1 MLNIQDV
8 SFAYDETPVLRD
20 VDLMVEQGEIICLLG
35 ASGSGKSTLLRL
47 IAGLEQ
53 DYSGDIRLSGKS
65 IKPIPVH
72 QRGFGYMFQDFALF
86 PHMTVSENVAF
97 GLKMQSIPK
106 SERQKRIDSAL
117 KLVGLVQFGERDVNQ
132 LSGGE
137 KQRVALARSLAPQP
151 RLLMLDEPLGS
162 LDAGLRERLMIEVRD
177 IIKQV
182 GLTAIYVTHDQQEA
196 YAVADRIA
204 IMHKGAI
211 VQVDTPQNLYHHPKT
226 PYVARFL
233 GFTNI
238 FSPEVFDRQFR
249 VDESADAILL
259 HPDGLSLADKG
270 KLQGKLIECIFRGD
284 SYRLTVKVEDET
296 LVFSIPSNQPVPS
309 IGSTVQIHVEEEA
322 IISLYN
328 DNLKL

>member
-1 MLNIQDV
+1 MLDIQDV
-8 SFAYDETPVLRD
+8 SFAYDQAAVLRD
-20 VDLMVEQGEIICLLG
+20 VDLQIEQGEIVCLLG

-53 DYSGDIRLSGKS
+53 DYRGDIRLNGKS
-65 IKPIPVH
+65 IKAIPVH

-97 GLKMQSIPK
+97 GLKMQSVSK
-106 SERQKRIDSAL
+106 SERQTRIESAL
-117 KLVGLVQFGERDVNQ
+117 KLVGLAQFGERDVSQ

-204 IMHKGAI
+204 IMHEGAI
-211 VQVDTPQNLYHHPKT
+211 VQVDTPQNLYHRPKT
-226 PYVARFL
+226 PYIARFL

-238 FSPEVFDRQFR
+238 FPPDTFSGQFH
-249 VDESADAILL
+249 VDQSADAILL
-259 HPDGLSLADKG
+259 HPDGLFLSEKG
-270 KLQGKLIECIFRGD
+270 QLQGELVECIFRGD
-284 SYRLTVKVEDET
+284 SYRLTVKVEAET

-309 IGSTVQIHVEEEA
+309 VGSTVQVYVEEGA
-322 IISLYN
+322 VIALYN
-328 DNLKL
+328 E